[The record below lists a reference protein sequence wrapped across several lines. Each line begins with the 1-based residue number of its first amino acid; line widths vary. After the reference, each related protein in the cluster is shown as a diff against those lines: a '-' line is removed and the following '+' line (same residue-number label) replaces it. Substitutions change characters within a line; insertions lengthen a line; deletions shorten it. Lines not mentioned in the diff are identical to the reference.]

1 MSTQKISTATR
12 LCARCGAPRMRA
24 VQHTRYRGVERVTFA
39 CDRCGGG
46 FTVIDQGAGVS
57 VFFGLLGLVFL
68 LGPWLLA
75 WRDGVLGER
84 IALLATFETRS
95 KAWQDMAF
103 WQGLSGLVG
112 VSTLWMFVSWA
123 SMRRAMARNPIA
135 SKVTSLSG

>member
-1 MSTQKISTATR
+1 M
-12 LCARCGAPRMRA
+12 
-24 VQHTRYRGVERVTFA
+24 
-39 CDRCGGG
+39 
-46 FTVIDQGAGVS
+46 IDQGAGVS

-123 SMRRAMARNPIA
+123 SMRRAMARNLIA